1 MGLSSGGIHAPDGP
15 QDPFR
20 RRPMRRRMNDRQGL
34 TLDRPLVIATL
45 VVIHVAVAVVL
56 VARAG
61 TLFGAD
67 GVERYSEIAGEGG
80 MPYRDFDV
88 EYPIADLPLIELM
101 AESDVEGTYRHVV
114 ITALIGDLLCAL
126 AVAYGWGYATAGRYL
141 LAMLPVL
148 FLIFLGDDVIWLGLT
163 VFSLALMRRGRQG
176 LGGAAL
182 GLAALGRV
190 WPLIL
195 VPTVVVP
202 TTRRAILPLAV
213 VTSVGLASWL
223 VLAGFRGPEEVFG
236 FRGAHGWEIE
246 SLVGATIWVVSGRST
261 VLESGAPRLGH
272 LEIWHRFVLGVTLI
286 IGLIAIGRRT
296 KAWIGDVAG
305 VPAIVAV
312 AFLLAVSPI
321 FGLGYAAWLV
331 PWIAIAFPEG
341 SARPFVVAAAAV
353 VVLTGVLSVLYV
365 ATSTVWLVKT
375 LVLARGAPCLAIV
388 AGWFWATRRDAT
400 SGTITE
406 PSSLPTV

>member
-1 MGLSSGGIHAPDGP
+1 
-15 QDPFR
+15 
-20 RRPMRRRMNDRQGL
+20 MNDRQGL

-45 VVIHVAVAVVL
+45 VVIHVVVAVVL

-80 MPYRDFDV
+80 IPYRDFDV
-88 EYPIADLPLIELM
+88 EYPIADLPLIELI

-202 TTRRAILPLAV
+202 TTRRAIVPLAV

-341 SARPFVVAAAAV
+341 SARAFVVAAAAV

-365 ATSTVWLVKT
+365 TTSTVWLVKM